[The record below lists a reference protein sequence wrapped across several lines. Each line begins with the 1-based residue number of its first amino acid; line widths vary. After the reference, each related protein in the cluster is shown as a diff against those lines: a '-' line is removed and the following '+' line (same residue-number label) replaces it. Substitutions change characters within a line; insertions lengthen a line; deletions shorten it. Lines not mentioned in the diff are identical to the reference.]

1 MSYSTNS
8 SALWPWRESE
18 VGTEAPGAAY
28 AGHRGVVSPANQRFL
43 ADPYSAMARFLRWP
57 VLSGVRGSFDLMLRP
72 LRINLGVPP
81 SSEVSR
87 RSVAVRAAST
97 LHELT
102 QAEAAFDNT
111 TIAAG
116 GAYEIHTAMG
126 SGKTH
131 AFVYLLGHLA
141 RTGLWRSSYD
151 VLDVDRSL
159 PTLLLEAGLSSGRSP
174 LDFLIGHFRDAL
186 GLNRASSRNLRAV
199 LLLFVGLRC
208 LVLARHRDRLDAV
221 GSKGRAYLRT
231 ALTGAST
238 RNAPPLAGVAR
249 RSGTTGARNLP
260 PMQLAA

>member
-1 MSYSTNS
+1 MSYYTNS
-8 SALWPWRESE
+8 SALWPWCGS
-18 VGTEAPGAAY
+18 GGCTEAAGVVHV
-28 AGHRGVVSPANQRFL
+28 GHRGVVSPANQRLL
-43 ADPYSAMARFLRWP
+43 ADPYKAMARFVRWP
-57 VLSGVRGSFDLMLRP
+57 ALSVAQGFPHLTLRP

-81 SSEVSR
+81 ASEVSR
-87 RSVAVRAAST
+87 RAAAVRAASA

-111 TIAAG
+111 TLAAG
-116 GAYEIHTAMG
+116 GAYEIHTTMG
-126 SGKTH
+126 SGKTQ
-131 AFVYLLGHLA
+131 AFIYLVGHLA

-151 VLDVDRSL
+151 VLDVERSL

-199 LLLFVGLRC
+199 LLLLVGLRC
-208 LVLARHRDRLDAV
+208 LVLAWHRDRLDAV

-238 RNAPPLAGVAR
+238 RNAPPLAGVVR